1 MPTTPALGPGSEEEE
16 DMSCRAPS
24 SADES
29 RRALLPVTS
38 PASVSAAELSKEEKK
53 SAQPVSRFKLGLCL
67 LALLSLFALS
77 LMPQHKP
84 GAPPKASRVITHA
97 EPLSAILYK
106 AGARALG
113 GGLGGA
119 VGGICQVLALMWLR
133 TTMNYQYRHGG
144 SMSTALRTLYAQGGI
159 ARFYQGLLYAL
170 MQTPL
175 SRFGDTAANVGVL
188 SIFASL
194 LPGTPLG
201 VRTAFA
207 SAAGASWRMLITPL
221 DTCKTSLQVEGP
233 AAYQL
238 LMRKAQQD
246 GCVERIARCAAELC
260 PRTCFAHAYT
270 RARTHAYTRTRAR
283 SQPI

>member
-1 MPTTPALGPGSEEEE
+1 
-16 DMSCRAPS
+16 
-24 SADES
+24 
-29 RRALLPVTS
+29 
-38 PASVSAAELSKEEKK
+38 
-53 SAQPVSRFKLGLCL
+53 
-67 LALLSLFALS
+67 
-77 LMPQHKP
+77 
-84 GAPPKASRVITHA
+84 
-97 EPLSAILYK
+97 
-106 AGARALG
+106 
-113 GGLGGA
+113 
-119 VGGICQVLALMWLR
+119 
-133 TTMNYQYRHGG
+133 
-144 SMSTALRTLYAQGGI
+144 MSTALRTLYAQGGI